1 MVTEEK
7 REEKKH
13 SYAKELYKSGKKRT
27 QSLRTDSL
35 VEQYHSKVPERSA
48 SNRKQSYSVLN

>member
-13 SYAKELYKSGKKRT
+13 SYAKELYKSGKKNTVTKDRQLGGT
-27 QSLRTDSL
+27 IPQQSPQKKCS
-35 VEQYHSKVPERSA
+35 
-48 SNRKQSYSVLN
+48 